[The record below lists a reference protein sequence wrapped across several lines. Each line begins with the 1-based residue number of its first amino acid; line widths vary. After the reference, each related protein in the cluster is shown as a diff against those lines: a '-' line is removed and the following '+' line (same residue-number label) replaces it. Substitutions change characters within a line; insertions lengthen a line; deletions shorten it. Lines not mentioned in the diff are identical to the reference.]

1 MGYISSFADQINSGN
16 PVHFILSTVHPD
28 RVILSEGY
36 FNSTT
41 SQAPLASAQLGPVAQ
56 QASVG
61 IVSRSDDFIA
71 EGLFFATWIPP
82 GDPNGDGLD
91 WEVRAFED
99 TDYLVADF
107 RWVLMLSLFELE
119 TPDGAISGRLEIP
132 NLRESIPINILSV
145 KDHHSKGIVLYGLD
159 GNGAAV
165 NILLRT

>member
-1 MGYISSFADQINSGN
+1 VGYISSLAERIVSGN
-16 PVHFILSTVHPD
+16 LVHFILSTVHPD
-28 RVILSEGY
+28 WVTLAEGY

-61 IVSRSDDFIA
+61 IVSRSVPW
-71 EGLFFATWIPP
+71 FFFPTSLWPQPNSQGRTW
-82 GDPNGDGLD
+82 G
-91 WEVRAFED
+91 VVYTSSAV
-99 TDYLVADF
+99 TDYAAGIIYDHKDDLV
-107 RWVLMLSLFELE
+107 LSLFEVE
-119 TPDGAISGRLEIP
+119 TPDGAISGSLELP
-132 NLRESIPINILSV
+132 NLPEEIPINILSV